1 MKPALLSLALCT
13 TMAIAFSSCNDTN
26 DATDDS
32 ANTTALTDGT
42 MAVDTS
48 ASRVEWAGTM
58 VGMYEHKGTVELN
71 SGSLMVENGEIT
83 GGRLE
88 VDLKTIQPHDNNF
101 KPEENRT
108 PEKLVGHLTSDDFF
122 NVSEYPTA
130 VYEITG
136 SEGSTIMGNLTIRGK
151 TFPEKVENV
160 QINEENGMVTFTGKL
175 TFDRT
180 KYDVSF
186 KHPMQEMVLSND
198 VQLDVKL
205 VASN

>member
-1 MKPALLSLALCT
+1 MKPALLSLALCA
-13 TMAIAFSSCNDTN
+13 TMVIGFTSCNDTN

-32 ANTTALTDGT
+32 VNTTALTDGT
-42 MAVDTS
+42 MTVDTS
-48 ASRVEWAGTM
+48 ASRVGWAGTM

-71 SGSLMVENGEIT
+71 SGSLVVENGEIK
-83 GGRLE
+83 GGKLE
-88 VDLKTIQPHDNNF
+88 VDLKTIQPLDNNF
-101 KPEENRT
+101 KPEQDRT

-122 NVSEYPTA
+122 NVAEYPTA
-130 VYEITG
+130 EYEITG